1 MHGRKKKR
9 KSYAATSHLAS
20 ITKTNK
26 KKRKKTEDTGRV
38 RMYVHISSLSVT
50 ASSALFGIIEQPAGR
65 GKERKTSMVVNT
77 FHLKILHPI

>member
-1 MHGRKKKR
+1 MDEKR
-9 KSYAATSHLAS
+9 KGSPTLPPLISPQLLRL
-20 ITKTNK
+20 TK

-77 FHLKILHPI
+77 FHLKILHSI